1 MSVTEVR
8 VSRVSRGRMTRP
20 PLTARLRGPGAAP
33 YVFVLPFYVLYGLF
47 LVVPIGIGG
56 YLSLTEWAGLGTPQW
71 VGPANYER
79 LLSDGS
85 FRTAVGNTV
94 IYVAFSVGVV
104 VPVALLVA
112 QALNTRGLKGRD
124 FFRLTFFMP
133 VVLSPI
139 IIALV
144 FTLLYDR
151 EYGLLNAAL
160 RGFFGWGGIDW
171 LGEPS
176 WAKVSVML
184 LVLWRWTGYL
194 TIFFLAG
201 LKNIP
206 RDFYEAAEIDGAG
219 RVRTFFSVTVPMLKP
234 VTAFVAVT
242 VLVGT
247 AQILE
252 EPMLLTKGGP
262 GEATLSVAMFIY
274 REAFTRQQL
283 GYAAAAGVVMFLL
296 VFVLGR
302 AANAVYGVGRE
313 R

>member
-1 MSVTEVR
+1 MAAVTER
-8 VSRVSRGRMTRP
+8 RTGSGAPARGSG
-20 PLTARLRGPGAAP
+20 LTP
-33 YVFVLPFYVLYGLF
+33 YAFISPFYLLYGLF
-47 LVVPIGIGG
+47 MVVPIGVGL
-56 YLSLTEWAGLGTPQW
+56 YLSFTEWAGLGTPLW
-71 VGPANYER
+71 IGLDNYTR
-79 LLSDGS
+79 LLDDGS
-85 FRTAVGNTV
+85 FRTAVVNTLLYTLFAV
-94 IYVAFSVGVV
+94 FVV
-104 VPVALLVA
+104 VPTALLVA
-112 QALNTRGLKGRD
+112 QALNARGLRGRD

-144 FTLLYDR
+144 FTLVYDR
-151 EYGLLNAAL
+151 EFGLLNAAL

-176 WAKVSVML
+176 WAKVSVMF

-206 RDFYEAAEIDGAG
+206 RELYEAAEIDGAG
-219 RVRTFFSVTVPMLKP
+219 RVRSFFTVTVPMLRP

-283 GYAAAAGVVMFLL
+283 GYAAAAGVVMFVL
-296 VFVLGR
+296 VFAVGR
-302 AANAVYGVGRE
+302 AAGSLFGVGKGR
-313 R
+313 